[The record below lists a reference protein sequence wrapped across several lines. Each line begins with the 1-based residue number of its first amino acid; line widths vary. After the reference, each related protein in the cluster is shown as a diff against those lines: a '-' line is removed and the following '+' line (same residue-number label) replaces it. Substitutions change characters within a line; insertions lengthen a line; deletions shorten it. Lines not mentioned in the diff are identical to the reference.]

1 MFYVTIWQETAE
13 SWDDPKVRKNLL
25 ELASCKLLVKE
36 IIDIL
41 EIKYDEVD
49 IIDKPVDLGFDC
61 PLDLYCT
68 YTRDQI
74 LVAMDFMKPAT
85 VREGVKWLPDKNVDV
100 FFITLN
106 KSDKEYSPTTM
117 YEDYSINSEL
127 FHWQSQSTTSDTSPT
142 GKRYINHA
150 KEGSKV
156 LIFVREFK
164 KDSVGTAPYSF
175 LGTANYL
182 SHIGSRP
189 MNIIWR
195 MDNPIPAKYL
205 KKTNKLEVG

>member
-1 MFYVTIWQETAE
+1 
-13 SWDDPKVRKNLL
+13 
-25 ELASCKLLVKE
+25 
-36 IIDIL
+36 
-41 EIKYDEVD
+41 
-49 IIDKPVDLGFDC
+49 
-61 PLDLYCT
+61 
-68 YTRDQI
+68 
-74 LVAMDFMKPAT
+74 MDFMKPAT
-85 VREGVKWLPDKNVDV
+85 VREGVKWLPEKNVDV

-127 FHWQSQSTTSDTSPT
+127 FHWQSQSTTSDTSTT
-142 GKRYINHA
+142 GKRYINHV
-150 KEGSKV
+150 KDGSKV
-156 LIFVREFK
+156 LLFVREFK

-189 MNIIWR
+189 MSITWR

>member
-1 MFYVTIWQETAE
+1 ME
-13 SWDDPKVRKNLL
+13 
-25 ELASCKLLVKE
+25 
-36 IIDIL
+36 
-41 EIKYDEVD
+41 
-49 IIDKPVDLGFDC
+49 
-61 PLDLYCT
+61 
-68 YTRDQI
+68 
-74 LVAMDFMKPAT
+74 
-85 VREGVKWLPDKNVDV
+85 
-100 FFITLN
+100 
-106 KSDKEYSPTTM
+106 DKEMIVNAYKKM
-117 YEDYSINSEL
+117 Y
-127 FHWQSQSTTSDTSPT
+127 
-142 GKRYINHA
+142 
-150 KEGSKV
+150 EGSKV